1 MASGDGNFPVPRIR
15 RDRKVLPAMT
25 NGWLADDIPNN
36 LRKNAAL
43 SRRDAGRSGGNFFA
57 TKNRLFVAAVL
68 GQEFCH
74 VL

>member
-1 MASGDGNFPVPRIR
+1 
-15 RDRKVLPAMT
+15 MT